1 MRKTVTRRALA
12 LLLCLCTLIPCV
24 LLGGCTPSEQPDTPD
39 DPSAPAEGT
48 PVAFIKDGATE
59 YSVVRSD
66 FASNDVSTAA
76 VELRKALT
84 AATGAIVGIASDW
97 VDRGT
102 AVPEGTPEILVGLTN
117 RKESIEAHAALKETE
132 YSIAVVGNRLVIV
145 GYDDICTIAAVN
157 VFITELLGYD
167 KKAGTY
173 TASEL
178 VLAGNFK
185 KEGTHIVKS
194 PVNEHDKTSLSMY
207 LDDKLKASEEE
218 LFAFDDPEAVNRFAY
233 LAEDRDGY
241 DDCVGFTQDAN
252 TTHWDVF
259 NLPTG
264 TFSAPIDDKFTQT
277 IKLWVYINDIDLL
290 VCDHDA
296 VYDTP
301 QVGSGTL
308 YITLSDKKGAIG
320 HTWQHTL
327 AGSGWHEIE
336 LSFTCHNVAYPNLEK
351 INYENLTQ
359 MSIWCNAKAGLE
371 LRFDDMR
378 LCTYKN
384 PGYTQPEAPYGGR
397 WLSTCDYEA
406 LDGPILTEWYG
417 NYFDFEDM
425 TQGSSSVAII
435 GHKEN
440 VDHRVCIGV
449 KDVPINYEEDTVCF
463 DMYISDLSLL
473 GTDWQVRLE
482 HNAQAAHYSLNYQ
495 LISSHAV
502 NDKMQKTALKKGW
515 NHFQIPVK
523 EMRVAIGEGYE
534 NTFTN
539 NLVMTQLVFYIA
551 GTGASEA
558 QNYLIRYDNIYVTKT
573 ANLEAAKAELA
584 K

>member
-12 LLLCLCTLIPCV
+12 LLLCLCTLLPCV

-39 DPSAPAEGT
+39 TPVEGT
-48 PVAFIKDGATE
+48 PIAFIKDGATE

-66 FASNDVSTAA
+66 FASNDVSIAA
-76 VELRKALT
+76 VDLRKALT
-84 AATGAIVGIASDW
+84 AATGATVGIASDW

-117 RKESIEAHAALKETE
+117 RQESIEAHAALKETE
-132 YSIAVVGNRLVIV
+132 YTIAVVGNRIVVV
-145 GYDDICTIAAVN
+145 GYDDACTIAAVEA
-157 VFITELLGYD
+157 FITDILGYSKQTD
-167 KKAGTY
+167 TY
-173 TASEL
+173 TATEL
-178 VLAGNFK
+178 VLTDNFK
-185 KEGTHIVKS
+185 QGGTYVVKS

-207 LDDKLKASEEE
+207 LDDKLKVKEEE
-218 LFAFDDPEAVNRFAY
+218 IFAFDDPAAVSRFAY

-241 DDCVGFTQDAN
+241 DDCVGFSQDLN
-252 TTHWDVF
+252 TTQWSLFD
-259 NLPTG
+259 LPTN
-264 TFSAPIDDKFTQT
+264 TFSFAIDDKFTQT

-296 VYDTP
+296 VYDKP
-301 QVGSGTL
+301 QDGSGTL
-308 YITLSDKKGAIG
+308 YIAFSDKKGAVG
-320 HTWQHTL
+320 HAWQHTL

-417 NYFDFEDM
+417 NYFDLEEK

-440 VDHRVCIGV
+440 VDHRVCIGID
-449 KDVPINYEEDTVCF
+449 DVPVSFEEDTVCF
-463 DMYISDLSLL
+463 DMYISDLSRL

-482 HNAQAAHYSLNYQ
+482 HNAQAAHYSFGYALFSQ
-495 LISSHAV
+495 CAV
-502 NDKMQKTALKKGW
+502 NDKMQKTPLKKGW
-515 NHFQIPVK
+515 NHIQIPLSKTNVN
-523 EMRVAIGEGYE
+523 IGAEYKDL
-534 NTFTN
+534 FTN
-539 NLVMTQLVFYIA
+539 DLTLTQLVFYIA
-551 GTGASEA
+551 GTGSTDA
-558 QNYLIRYDNIYVTKT
+558 QNYLIRYDNLYVTKT